1 MPSHPSWKGHLR
13 ISLVSV
19 PLVAYTAS
27 TGGGGRGV
35 TLNQLH
41 AECKS
46 RIQYKKVCP
55 IHGEVPSDEI
65 VSGYEFAKNQYAII
79 DPDEIDSLR
88 PASDKSLNVDAFV
101 SADAIDPIYFA
112 GQTYYLLP
120 DGSSA
125 QKPYTLLRQSLAEEH
140 VQAVGKVVISSRER
154 LVCVRATGKLLMM
167 EVLQYAH
174 QLKQPAEFEESV
186 HEVSGSPQEVKLT
199 KSLLQAMKSKT
210 LDIAEYH
217 DDSALQLR
225 ELIDAKI
232 EGREVA
238 VPAATAPAPTVIN
251 LMEAL
256 KASVE
261 QVKVPKRPTAR
272 QSAMEMTPRARARRT
287 VPPSRRKKSG

>member
-1 MPSHPSWKGHLR
+1 
-13 ISLVSV
+13 
-19 PLVAYTAS
+19 
-27 TGGGGRGV
+27 
-35 TLNQLH
+35 
-41 AECKS
+41 
-46 RIQYKKVCP
+46 
-55 IHGEVPSDEI
+55 
-65 VSGYEFAKNQYAII
+65 
-79 DPDEIDSLR
+79 
-88 PASDKSLNVDAFV
+88 
-101 SADAIDPIYFA
+101 
-112 GQTYYLLP
+112 
-120 DGSSA
+120 
-125 QKPYTLLRQSLAEEH
+125 
-140 VQAVGKVVISSRER
+140 
-154 LVCVRATGKLLMM
+154 
-167 EVLQYAH
+167 
-174 QLKQPAEFEESV
+174 
-186 HEVSGSPQEVKLT
+186 
-199 KSLLQAMKSKT
+199 LLQAMKSKT